1 MRRVCTALLAVAAL
15 VAGCNQPFEPVG
27 PTDRKLVLYGIM
39 NALADTQ
46 YVRVES
52 TFGASAGPAVTNAS
66 VTLQGNGAS
75 VTFRDTTV
83 LWRDTLGRPT
93 PTNVYVAYRAP
104 LSPGAQYTLSAS
116 TPGGLAASASF
127 TAMHA
132 PTIAL
137 QSYSTQGYFVLNTV
151 YKENTGAAAVHF
163 YLDYYVLQGDAWSL
177 RTEEVPV
184 FQNVGANDSV
194 TSLVMPLTPVPTL
207 IAGGTQ
213 MLIDSTL
220 FQQTRSRVLK
230 RYAPAP
236 VVYLDIRFTQ
246 TQIDQALYDYYF
258 VSNGPVDLLTIRLD
272 VPDYTNVTGGYGV
285 CGVRAERGLIFP
297 LDR

>member
-1 MRRVCTALLAVAAL
+1 MRRVCTTLLAVAAL

-39 NALADTQ
+39 NAVSDTQ

-52 TFGASAGPAVTNAS
+52 TFGTSAGPAVTDAS
-66 VTLQGNGAS
+66 VTLQGNGAT

-83 LWRDTLGRPT
+83 LWRDTLGHPVL
-93 PTNVYVAYRAP
+93 TNVYVAYHAS
-104 LSPGAQYTLSAS
+104 LVPGALYSLRAS
-116 TPGGLAASASF
+116 TPAGFSASSAF

-137 QSYSTQGYFVLNTV
+137 QSFSTPGYFVLNTV
-151 YKENTGAAAVHF
+151 YNENSGAAAVHF
-163 YLDYYVLQGDAWSL
+163 YLDYYVLQGDAWNL

-184 FQNVGANDSV
+184 FLNVGANDSV
-194 TSLVMPLTPVPTL
+194 SSSVMPLTPVPTL
-207 IAGGTQ
+207 VAAGTQ

-220 FQQTRSRVLK
+220 FQQARSRVLK

-272 VPDYTNVTGGYGV
+272 VPDYTNVSGGYGV
-285 CGVRAERGLIFP
+285 CGARAERDLIFP